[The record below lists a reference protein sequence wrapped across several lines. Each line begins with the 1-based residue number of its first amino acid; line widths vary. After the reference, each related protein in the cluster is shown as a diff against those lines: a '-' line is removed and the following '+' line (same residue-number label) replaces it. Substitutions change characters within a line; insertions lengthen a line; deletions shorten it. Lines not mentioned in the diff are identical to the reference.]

1 MNIKNKAWAAV
12 AFVVSIALTGCGAST
27 ASSHGSS
34 GSSTS
39 NRQYIIGADFPLSG
53 INAVYGQIFS
63 EATKLAQTQV
73 VSSLHLLPNLKIDY
87 VDSQALPQPAV
98 VGWQKLVSVDRVPY
112 VLSAFSGVTTAL
124 GPLATRDQVVQVNG
138 GGVSPN
144 LGQLGAYTLNDIP
157 LISDEIKT
165 MLPYLNKQNI
175 KSMDIVYTDDS
186 LGIPSNKLIK
196 KVWSG
201 LGGTVPASYEI
212 APTDDSFTSLA
223 SQIASGN
230 PDAVYLVTYG
240 NQDTTLITQLRNQG
254 YTGKIVSYSGLD
266 FPGAISLKQ
275 AQGALFT
282 SERVNFNASDKITQ
296 TFVKG
301 FKKAYHTMP
310 EYYQANYYNAVLIY
324 ADAVAYINKH
334 HETYNGSNILA
345 AIHAIKTF
353 HVVGT
358 NVTFRKNGTVS
369 MPIEINEIKNDSTVV
384 IKN

>member
-1 MNIKNKAWAAV
+1 MQRKTKVWTAGAILVCV
-12 AFVVSIALTGCGAST
+12 ALVGCGTSNT
-27 ASSHGSS
+27 AGGQSS
-34 GSSTS
+34 GGSD
-39 NRQYIIGADFPLSG
+39 RQYVIGADFPLSG

-63 EATKLAQTQV
+63 DATKLAQKQV

-87 VDSQALPQPAV
+87 VNSQALPQPAV
-98 VGWQKLVSVDRVPY
+98 VGWQKLVNVDRAPY

-124 GPLATRDQVVQVNG
+124 GPLATRDHVIQING

-157 LISDEIKT
+157 LIPDEIKA
-165 MLPYLNKQNI
+165 MLPYLINQDV

-186 LGIPSNKLIK
+186 LGIPSNKLIRR
-196 KVWSG
+196 VWSS

-223 SQIASGN
+223 SQIADGN

-254 YTGKIVSYSGLD
+254 YKGKIVSYSGLD

-275 AQGALFT
+275 AQGSLFT
-282 SERVNFNASDKITQ
+282 SERVDFKATDKITR
-296 TFVKG
+296 TFTEG

-310 EYYQANYYNAVLIY
+310 EYYQANEYNAILIY
-324 ADAVAYINKH
+324 ADAVDYVNKH

-345 AIHAIKTF
+345 AIHSIKTF

-358 NVTFRKNGTVS
+358 NITFRKNGTVS
-369 MPIEINEIKNDSTVV
+369 MPIEINEIKNNSVV
-384 IKN
+384 VVKN